1 MEEVTCSLGGPRG
14 GWLTKRNLRSQ
25 DVQDE
30 NLTLNIQL
38 DITEQKAAKVAADN
52 KELVDRWML
61 YKAQEAEAMN
71 RANEPRPKKGR

>member
-1 MEEVTCSLGGPRG
+1 MANKEDPG
-14 GWLTKRNLRSQ
+14 SQ

-61 YKAQEAEAMN
+61 QKAQEAEAMN
-71 RANEPRPKKGR
+71 RANEPKPKKGR

>member
-1 MEEVTCSLGGPRG
+1 MANKEDSG
-14 GWLTKRNLRSQ
+14 SQ

-61 YKAQEAEAMN
+61 HKAQEAEAMN
-71 RANEPRPKKGR
+71 RANEPRQKKGR